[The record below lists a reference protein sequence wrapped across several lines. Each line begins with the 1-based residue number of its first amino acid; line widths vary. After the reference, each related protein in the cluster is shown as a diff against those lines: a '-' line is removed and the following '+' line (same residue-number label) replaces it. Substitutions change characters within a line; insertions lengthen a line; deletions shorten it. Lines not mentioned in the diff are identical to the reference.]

1 MLSLAIII
9 NAVFGALRQGGLLKV
24 DFILNS
30 LRNSLGKEFQ
40 PEQSMNFMLIQRY
53 FYNTSFHSDELL
65 LNVCYTYSIMIGPS
79 VILLNFSA

>member
-9 NAVFGALRQGGLLKV
+9 NAVFGALRQGDRLKV

-30 LRNSLGKEFQ
+30 LRNSLGRQFQ
-40 PEQSMNFMLIQRY
+40 PEQSMNFIFIQRY

-65 LNVCYTYSIMIGPS
+65 LNFC
-79 VILLNFSA
+79 